1 MFGNIALLIRHSAAQ
16 RSAAQRSA
24 SKAFSADDTGSAQ
37 AACAERIMKV
47 D

>member
-1 MFGNIALLIRHSAAQ
+1 MLGNVALLIW
-16 RSAAQRSA
+16 RSA